1 MPGDWVCESCQR
13 QNFCWRQYCRN
24 CNKPFIGEKGAGTQ
38 EPHSPRIIYY
48 RPGDWFCDAGVCR
61 AHNYASRYNC
71 FKCGA
76 VKSMPSFGGRL
87 QYYNNVFPHMNFG
100 FYGIMGGLI
109 SRRGWM
115 PGDWFC
121 GSAIHQGNWFAALR
135 TKVVASVV
143 SCLLVALSGKG
154 EKKRQKEGKLLI

>member
-13 QNFCWRQYCRN
+13 LNFNWRQYCRK
-24 CNKPFIGEKGAGTQ
+24 CNKPFVSKKGTNTQ
-38 EPHSPRIIYY
+38 EQHSPRIVYF
-48 RPGDWFCDAGVCR
+48 RPGDWYCDAGVCR

-76 VKSMPSFGGRL
+76 VKIMPSFGGSL
-87 QYYNNVFPHMNFG
+87 QYYNHVFPHMNFG

-121 GSAIHQGNWFAALR
+121 GRSDCNAHNYGSRMKCFKCYSSR
-135 TKVVASVV
+135 E
-143 SCLLVALSGKG
+143 LVCNTPN
-154 EKKRQKEGKLLI
+154 